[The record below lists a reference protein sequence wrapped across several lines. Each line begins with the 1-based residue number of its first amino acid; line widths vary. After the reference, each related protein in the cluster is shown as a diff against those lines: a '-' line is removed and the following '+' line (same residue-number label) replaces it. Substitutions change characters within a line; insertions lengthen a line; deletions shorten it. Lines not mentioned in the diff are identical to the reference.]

1 MTGQTNHWLET
12 TNYIKKCF
20 DEEDDLSK
28 IEMFLKSDA
37 NALKQLAS
45 TDSGIGQAVKKDLAV
60 KESEWDNKWTEFIVS
75 YFLN

>member
-1 MTGQTNHWLET
+1 MAGQTNHWLET

-20 DEEDDLSK
+20 DQEDDISK

-45 TDSGIGQAVKKDLAV
+45 TDSDIGQAVKRDLAV
-60 KESEWDNKWTEFIVS
+60 KESAWDNKWTEFIVS
-75 YFLN
+75 FFLN